1 VATLLAEDDFGMWLQ
16 VPAGTVMQGP
26 VTSGEFE
33 FDCAVLVDDVHQW
46 VAWWVDDPGG
56 RRVSV
61 DVCLPPAR
69 TAQGWTFVDLELDP
83 VRHESGLVEVD
94 DEDEFAV
101 ACHNLWIDH
110 HEAALARAASER
122 AVRLLIERI
131 EPYGSVGWTRLDGR

>member
-1 VATLLAEDDFGMWLQ
+1 MWLH
-16 VPAGTVMQGP
+16 VSAGTAVNGP
-26 VTSGEFE
+26 SAAGVFE

-46 VAWWVDDPGG
+46 VAWWVDDPRG

-69 TAQGWTFVDLELDP
+69 TEQGWTFVDLELDP

-101 ACHNLWIDH
+101 ACHNLWIDRH
-110 HEAALARAASER
+110 DAVLARGASDR
-122 AVRLLIERI
+122 AVRLLTEHI
-131 EPYGSVGWTRLDGR
+131 EPYGSVGWERLDGR

>member
-1 VATLLAEDDFGMWLQ
+1 MWLQ
-16 VPAGTVMQGP
+16 VPAGTLMLGP
-26 VTSGEFE
+26 DTSGELAH
-33 FDCAVLVDDVHQW
+33 DCAVLVDNVHQW
-46 VAWWVDDPGG
+46 IAWWVDDPRG

-101 ACHNLWIDH
+101 ACHNLWIDRH
-110 HEAALARAASER
+110 DATVARSASDR
-122 AVRLLIERI
+122 AVQLLTEHI
-131 EPYGSVGWTRLDGR
+131 EPYGSVGWERLDGR